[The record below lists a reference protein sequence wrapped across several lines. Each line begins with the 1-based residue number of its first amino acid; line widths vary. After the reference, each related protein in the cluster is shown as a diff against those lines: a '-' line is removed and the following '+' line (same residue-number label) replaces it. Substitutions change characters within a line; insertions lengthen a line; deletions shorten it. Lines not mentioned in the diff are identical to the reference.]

1 MVGLAEASG
10 QEIPEYGPK
19 TSSIMSAGADVLPVH
34 YAPLWEALSLITGD
48 VVTRDEWSFV

>member
-1 MVGLAEASG
+1 
-10 QEIPEYGPK
+10 
-19 TSSIMSAGADVLPVH
+19 MSAGADVLPVH